1 MKKRTVEEYV
11 KYFVSE
17 DNPTTEQT
25 AEFANITQP
34 NVGKNILRFLNARD
48 IKDENGDKIGPFDGI
63 PQVRDHRPEI
73 RSYFRKLDAETAKAN
88 QEIAKTETAK
98 ANQEIAK
105 TDILTNE
112 SIKECIKQLKK
123 NTEVQELMIKES
135 QTLKEFIKENPK
147 EEEIPLKS
155 YPFTQEIIKSSS
167 NFKSYEESKKL
178 VRSMGLRTRE
188 EYLNKKEV
196 ENFIKIAEKELYESK
211 KLPYTIFGLCLILL
225 IFLVVWTLF
234 FYGRIGILA
243 IGITFL
249 VILSIN
255 LFIPNLL
262 NWIASISEFF
272 GRTVFKLLEKIS
284 KRKS

>member
-1 MKKRTVEEYV
+1 MSDK
-11 KYFVSE
+11 
-17 DNPTTEQT
+17 TEAEIRDHLIKNRLNLKET
-25 AEFANITQP
+25 AEWAGKSEETISRIFKKHLEQFESDFNKHYDWSP
-34 NVGKNILRFLNARD
+34 NKTLRIEDWR
-48 IKDENGDKIGPFDGI
+48 
-63 PQVRDHRPEI
+63 HRI
-73 RSYFRKLDAETAKAN
+73 DKLDEFFIVREALRKKLDPSKAKIETAKAK
-88 QEIAKTETAK
+88 ESSV
-98 ANQEIAK
+98 
-105 TDILTNE
+105 DILTNE
-112 SIKECIKQLKK
+112 SIKEHIKQLKK
-123 NTEVQELMIKES
+123 TAEVAEELQKEL
-135 QTLKEFIKENPK
+135 QRAKEFIKENPK
-147 EEEIPLKS
+147 VEEIPLKS
-155 YPFTQEIIKSSS
+155 HPYIQEIIKSSS
-167 NFKSYEESKKL
+167 NFKSYEESKRL